1 MKVEMVMP
9 QMGES
14 LAEGTIVK
22 WLKKEGEKVEKDE
35 TILEISTD
43 KVDSEI
49 PSPTAGVLEKI
60 LVPEGQTVNVGTVI
74 AVLETEESEVGTGA
88 PGPPAE
94 SRAEAEVAASVAEP
108 SSERVRPVGETTAAA
123 ATPAYEAAQVAVGEI
138 PRTSRDGKR
147 FFSPLVR
154 NIAKVEGITL
164 EELESIRG
172 SGLRGRVTK
181 RDVLAYLRQR
191 KERPR
196 VEVAP
201 PPGPAPALAVE
212 PTYADDRVEV
222 IPMDHIRKA
231 IAEHM
236 VRSVHTSPHVYSV
249 SEADMTAVARYRDKH
264 KDAFQRREGFK
275 LTFTPFIV
283 DAVVKAIRDYPLI
296 NSSLEG
302 DKILRKKYINIGVAV
317 ALEHGLIVPV
327 VKNADE
333 KNLVG
338 LARAIYDLATRAR
351 TKKLKPEEVQDGT
364 FSVTNPGIFGNLY
377 GFPIINQPQVAILGV
392 GAIQKRPVVIND
404 AIAIRDMVYLSLS
417 YDHRIID
424 GAYGGLFLERVKY
437 YLENFDTGQ
446 TI

>member
-22 WLKKEGEKVEKDE
+22 WLKKEGEKVERDE

-49 PSPTAGVLEKI
+49 PAPAGGVLEKI
-60 LVPEGQTVNVGTVI
+60 LVPEGETVNVGTVI
-74 AVLETEESEVGTGA
+74 AILETEEAEAQVGTAA
-88 PGPPAE
+88 PPPTPE
-94 SRAEAEVAASVAEP
+94 KEPVAEP
-108 SSERVRPVGETTAAA
+108 VAEQTPEPVDTSAAA
-123 ATPAYEAAQVAVGEI
+123 SYQAESVAVGEI

-154 NIAKVEGITL
+154 NIAKVEGIAI
-164 EELESIRG
+164 EELERIPG
-172 SGLRGRVTK
+172 SGLGGRVTK
-181 RDVLAYLRQR
+181 RDVLAFLRER
-191 KERPR
+191 KERPA

-201 PPGPAPALAVE
+201 PPRPAYAPTAA
-212 PTYADDRVEV
+212 PTYADERVEI
-222 IPMDHIRKA
+222 IPMDHMRKA

-249 SEADMTAVARYRDKH
+249 SEADMTRIARFRDKH
-264 KDAFQRREGFK
+264 KAAFQQREGFK

-296 NSSLEG
+296 NSSVEE
-302 DKILRKKYINIGVAV
+302 DRIVRKKYINIGVAV
-317 ALEHGLIVPV
+317 ALENGLIVPV

-338 LARAIYDLATRAR
+338 LARAIQDLATRAR
-351 TKKLKPEEVQDGT
+351 TKKLMPDEVQDGT
-364 FSVTNPGIFGNLY
+364 FSVTNPGVFGNLY
-377 GFPIINQPQVAILGV
+377 GLPIINQPQVAILGV
-392 GAIQKRPVVIND
+392 GAIKKRPVIIND
-404 AIAIRDMVYLSLS
+404 AIAIRDMVYLTLS

-424 GAYGGLFLERVKY
+424 GAYGGLFLERIVY
-437 YLENFDTGQ
+437 YLENFDIEQ
-446 TI
+446 TL